1 MNKESII
8 KLIQESKVSEDLKSE
23 LLGLVGDDEP
33 SPEMIQK
40 IQARLEQAAEE
51 KIEEVANKVAENA
64 ADTFT
69 QDVDQLEQ
77 EENKIAQ
84 EISKKA
90 DEIDLEET
98 RKQI

>member
-1 MNKESII
+1 MNKDSLI

-23 LLGLVGDDEP
+23 LLGLIGDDEP

-40 IQARLEQAAEE
+40 IQVRLEQAAEE
-51 KIEEVANKVAENA
+51 KVEEVANKVAENA

-84 EISKKA
+84 EISEKA
-90 DEIDLEET
+90 DAIDLEET